1 MTTTPTSGA
10 VTPRPGPGECAVLA
24 ELTEALHHVVPE
36 LGLEGTA
43 VTMDTRFVEDLDL
56 ESIDLV
62 TLTGELARR
71 YGERLDFP
79 AYFASLELTEII
91 ELSVGHMVR
100 YIAGRLG

>member
-1 MTTTPTSGA
+1 MTTTPTSDA
-10 VTPRPGPGECAVLA
+10 VTPLPGTDERAVLA
-24 ELTEALHHVVPE
+24 ELTEALHRVIPE
-36 LGLEGTA
+36 IGLEGTA

-71 YGERLDFP
+71 YGERVDFP

-100 YIAGRLG
+100 HIAGRLG